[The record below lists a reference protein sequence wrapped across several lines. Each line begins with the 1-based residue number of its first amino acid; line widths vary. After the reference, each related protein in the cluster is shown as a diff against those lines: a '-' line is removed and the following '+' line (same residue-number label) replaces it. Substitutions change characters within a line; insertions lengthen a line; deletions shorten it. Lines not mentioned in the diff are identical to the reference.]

1 MADRISMDDF
11 VGRHGDDVTVV
22 DVREADEYVSGHVPG
37 AIFAPMSNITPRLAA
52 LPRDE
57 VVYVICRSGQ
67 RSQAMADLMVAQ
79 GIRAVSIDGGTMAW
93 INAGQPV
100 VEGRTPR

>member
-11 VGRHGDDVTVV
+11 VSRSSDDVTVV

-37 AIFAPMSNITPRLAA
+37 ALFAPMSNITPQLAA
-52 LPRDE
+52 LPRNE

-67 RSQAMADLMVAQ
+67 RSQAMADLMSAQ
-79 GIRAVSIDGGTMAW
+79 GIRAVSVDGGTLAW
-93 INAGQPV
+93 IKAGQPV
-100 VEGRTPR
+100 VAGRSPR